1 MRHRLKSPRD
11 TQLRDIIFTI
21 FKNRVQVG
29 FGTVNYPWG
38 IDVLHRDD
46 RVLSAMFKLLLMFL
60 LSFTSA
66 VTVGLLGAALT
77 RDLYIPLLTALA
89 MGGVAGAAL
98 GFFVHFLR
106 IQSKA
111 VVYVAAVFVSLAC
124 MLSFHWGEYQ
134 WHFKPE
140 VRLQTE
146 FAGLDNPQWND
157 TDEERVVQGFL
168 SEHAGQ
174 HGFWGFLKYRF
185 ESGVGLRFF
194 RTDLL
199 GKAGTALLWLLELAL
214 LMALVFRISVG
225 AHAVIDPIGE
235 SKIVTRPPPPL

>member
-1 MRHRLKSPRD
+1 
-11 TQLRDIIFTI
+11 
-21 FKNRVQVG
+21 
-29 FGTVNYPWG
+29 
-38 IDVLHRDD
+38 
-46 RVLSAMFKLLLMFL
+46 MFKLLLMSL
-60 LSFTSA
+60 LGFTSA
-66 VTVGLLGAALT
+66 ITVGIMGAALT

-111 VVYVAAVFVSLAC
+111 VVYVMAVVVSVTC

-157 TDEERVVQGFL
+157 TDEERVIQAFL
-168 SEHAGQ
+168 SEHSGQ
-174 HGFWGFLKYRF
+174 PGFLGFLKYRF

-194 RTDLL
+194 STDLL

-214 LMALVFRISVG
+214 LMALVFRISLG
-225 AHAVIDPIGE
+225 AHAVIAPVGE
-235 SKIVTRPPPPL
+235 SKIVTTPPPPL